1 MKKNWVGWLVG
12 LIFLV
17 TLAIIVYEWVQAMT
31 AFRAGQSP
39 LAAFQATQQQIFHI
53 MSNPWVF
60 SAYLVLLLALLFGVL
75 RQISRK
81 TGSTNDYWFL
91 AALLAAIVTLVRNF
105 VRFH

>member
-12 LIFLV
+12 LLFLV
-17 TLAIIVYEWVQAMT
+17 TLAVIVYEWVQAMT
-31 AFRAGQSP
+31 ASPAGQSP

-53 MSNPWVF
+53 MSNQWVF

-81 TGSTNDYWFL
+81 TTSRNDFWFL
-91 AALLAAIVTLVRNF
+91 AALLVALVSLVRNF
-105 VRFH
+105 LRFR